1 MQSILQDWFSTKY
14 PLENATRVINNDT
27 FTSKMPGTRNSIQS
41 LEDRVEESLKK
52 VEQKDKENRNKN
64 KEGQEY
70 RGRLQEVQHLNN
82 MYARNSE

>member
-41 LEDRVEESLKK
+41 LEDRVEESLKLSK
-52 VEQKDKENRNKN
+52 KTKRIGIRIKRVKN
-64 KEGQEY
+64 IEDDF
-70 RGRLQEVQHLNN
+70 RRFNI
-82 MYARNSE
+82 